1 MNKPKFIVVDDT
13 LRKMKVKK
21 IVKKAEPKKPRKKIV
36 KKIVKK
42 EEPKKPQKKIVKK
55 IVKKEEPK
63 KPKKKIVK
71 KIVKKEEP
79 KKPKKKIVKKIVK
92 KEEPKKPRKKIV
104 KKVEP
109 KKPPEQKD
117 DTFMKGIKNRL
128 YDYLRRIHLGKTKQ
142 TYEQYVANRKATDKY
157 KNLSDKAKIRF
168 DNIVKEVKN
177 DKEFQ
182 ASLIRDYGE
191 KKELPKP
198 IEPTIA
204 NKPKTMEE
212 LKEEF
217 LNKFLD
223 LTTKEG
229 TSFRCYDAAQSFIF
243 LQILKK
249 YKNDCVLRFYDRKEK
264 RFISD
269 VKDVSFMLGK
279 VALLLPTSHLSN
291 QYVVA
296 EITKTAMECKKRGK
310 LLVIQMLPTDTHANI
325 MIVNTLT
332 NRIEYYEPHGQGRR
346 APQINRKL
354 EILAKRINSVSKGE
368 LNLTASTLEN
378 SCPRLP
384 FELTDMKYNPQN
396 KLYGLQI
403 FETGKLYSKQREL
416 KIFGNSFL
424 KHSGFC
430 CAWSFL
436 QMELRLR
443 FPYLPENEM
452 ASKFVSMLKNNKA
465 ETLRDFIFGYANQLI
480 NYIYNALK
488 AENKIKAFIN
498 VKGGGESF
506 NILRRYLYED
516 FAKLGGDIQR
526 WRN

>member
-1 MNKPKFIVVDDT
+1 MNRSKIQVVDDT
-13 LRKMKVKK
+13 LKKMKVKK
-21 IVKKAEPKKPRKKIV
+21 IVKKAEPKIKVVDNTLKKM
-36 KKIVKK
+36 K
-42 EEPKKPQKKIVKK
+42 VKK

-92 KEEPKKPRKKIV
+92 KVEPKKPRKKIV
-104 KKVEP
+104 KK
-109 KKPPEQKD
+109 
-117 DTFMKGIKNRL
+117 
-128 YDYLRRIHLGKTKQ
+128 
-142 TYEQYVANRKATDKY
+142 
-157 KNLSDKAKIRF
+157 
-168 DNIVKEVKN
+168 IV
-177 DKEFQ
+177 
-182 ASLIRDYGE
+182 
-191 KKELPKP
+191 KELPKP
-198 IEPTIA
+198 IEPTIV

-229 TSFRCYDAAQSFIF
+229 TSFKCYDASQSFMF

-269 VKDVSFMLGK
+269 TKDVSFMLGK
-279 VALLLPTSHLSN
+279 VALLLPTSHLTN

-296 EITKTAMECKKRGK
+296 EITKTAIECKKRKK

-346 APQINRKL
+346 APQINKKL
-354 EILAKRINSVSKGE
+354 ETLAKRINFNSKGE

-384 FELTDMKYNPQN
+384 FELADMKYNPQN
-396 KLYGLQI
+396 KLLGLQL
-403 FETGKLYSKQREL
+403 FETGKLYSKQRRLE
-416 KIFGNSFL
+416 KFGNSFL
-424 KHSGFC
+424 SHSGFC

-443 FPYLPENEM
+443 FPLLPENEM

-480 NYIYNALK
+480 QYVYDALK
-488 AENKIKAFIN
+488 TENKIKVFIN
-498 VKGGGESF
+498 SKVKGESF

-516 FAKLGGDIQR
+516 FSRLGGDIQN
-526 WRN
+526 WR